1 MIRTNY
7 QTKSQKDNM
16 IISKLNSLLF
26 LKLLVCFFITQ
37 IGFAQFTIPEK
48 PAFQTSIY
56 DYAKVLSASEKA
68 QLEEKL
74 VQYADSTTTQIVI
87 ITIESLKGEDIG
99 ILTPKWGQ
107 EWGIGGTEKDDNGVL
122 ILLAKA
128 ERKIWISPGY
138 GLEDRLTAGIGGE
151 ITRNIII
158 PEFKAGSYYRG
169 LDKGTDAL
177 FEVFS
182 GKYKGERQK
191 ENKEKGFPF
200 LPLIIIIVI
209 ILILVSKN
217 KGGGSGGNSGNSG
230 GRGIGLLDVILLSSL
245 GSGRGGGFGGGSS
258 GGGFG
263 GGGGGFG
270 GGFGGG
276 GFSGGGSGGGW

>member
-1 MIRTNY
+1 MAL
-7 QTKSQKDNM
+7 QKKYTP
-16 IISKLNSLLF
+16 IL
-26 LKLLVCFFITQ
+26 LKLLLCFLFTQ
-37 IGFAQFTIPEK
+37 ISFAQFDIPEK
-48 PAFQTSIY
+48 PEFQTSVY
-56 DYAKVLSASEKA
+56 DYAKVLSADEKA

-74 VQYADSTTTQIVI
+74 IRYSDSTSTQIVV

-107 EWGIGGTEKDDNGVL
+107 KWGIGGTAKNDNGVI

-128 ERKIWISPGY
+128 ERKIWISAGY

-177 FEVFS
+177 FDVFK
-182 GKYKGERQK
+182 GKYKGERKQT
-191 ENKEKGFPF
+191 KEKKFPV
-200 LPLIIIIVI
+200 LPIIIIVVI
-209 ILILVSKN
+209 ILMLISKN
-217 KGGGSGGNSGNSG
+217 KNSGGNSGNSSG
-230 GRGIGLLDVILLSSL
+230 GPSLLDVIILSSL
-245 GSGRGGGFGGGSS
+245 AGGRGSSGGFGGGSS
-258 GGGFG
+258 
-263 GGGGGFG
+263 GGGGFG

-276 GFSGGGSGGGW
+276 GFSGGGSGGDW

>member
-1 MIRTNY
+1 MTLYKKNTSI
-7 QTKSQKDNM
+7 
-16 IISKLNSLLF
+16 F
-26 LKLLVCFFITQ
+26 LKLLVCLFVTQ
-37 IGFAQFTIPEK
+37 ISFAQFDIPEK
-48 PAFQTSIY
+48 PSFQTSVY
-56 DYAKVLSASEKA
+56 DYANVLSADEKA

-74 VQYADSTTTQIVI
+74 IRYSDTTTTQIVV

-99 ILTPKWGQ
+99 ILTPKWGHA
-107 EWGIGGTEKDDNGVL
+107 WGIGGTEKNDNGVI

-128 ERKIWISPGY
+128 EKKIWISAGY

-158 PEFKAGSYYRG
+158 PEFKAGSYYKG

-177 FEVFS
+177 FDVFK
-182 GKYKGERQK
+182 GKYKGERKQT
-191 ENKEKGFPF
+191 KEKKIPIV
-200 LPLIIIIVI
+200 PIIIIVFI
-209 ILILVSKN
+209 ILALISRN
-217 KGGGSGGNSGNSG
+217 KKDGGNSGNSG
-230 GRGIGLLDVILLSSL
+230 GGPSLLDVILLSSL
-245 GSGRGGGFGGGSS
+245 GRNSGGGGFGGGSS

-276 GFSGGGSGGGW
+276 GFSGGGSGGSW

>member
-1 MIRTNY
+1 MKY
-7 QTKSQKDNM
+7 LKDNM
-16 IISKLNSLLF
+16 ILQKKNTTYF
-26 LKLLVCFFITQ
+26 LHILICLFITNL
-37 IGFAQFTIPEK
+37 GFAQFTIPPK
-48 PAFQTSIY
+48 PEFQTSVY

-68 QLEEKL
+68 QLEQKL
-74 VQYADSTTTQIVI
+74 IQYADTTTTQIVI

-99 ILTPKWGQ
+99 ILTPKWGH
-107 EWGIGGTEKDDNGVL
+107 EWGVGGTQKDDNGVL

-128 ERKIWISPGY
+128 ERKIWISAGY

-151 ITRNIII
+151 ITRNIIL
-158 PEFKAGSYYRG
+158 PEFRAGSYYNG

-177 FEVFS
+177 FDVFK
-182 GKYKGERQK
+182 GKYKGKRKAAEG
-191 ENKEKGFPF
+191 NDFPL

-209 ILILVSKN
+209 IIALASRN
-217 KGGGSGGNSGNSG
+217 KGGGNSGNRG
-230 GRGIGLLDVILLSSL
+230 GGGPSLLDVIILSSL
-245 GSGRGGGFGGGSS
+245 GRGGGGGGFGGGSS